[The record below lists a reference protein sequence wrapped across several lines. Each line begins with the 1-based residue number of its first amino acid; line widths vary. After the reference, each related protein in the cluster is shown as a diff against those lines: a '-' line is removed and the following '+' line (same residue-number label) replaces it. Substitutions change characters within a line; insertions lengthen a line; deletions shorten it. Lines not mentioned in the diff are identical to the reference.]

1 MKHTAS
7 LVIALLLV
15 LGGAAVFVTSPAKYI
30 AMTMAALGVLVF
42 LFPRL
47 PRAGQAILGILT
59 ALVLI
64 ALVLCELP
72 VLRAAKTDADPAADY
87 LIVLGAKVNGTTPS
101 HAMADRLAA
110 ALGYLQT
117 YPDAK
122 AVVSGGQGDDEGVS
136 EAEAMAVWLRAHGVQ
151 DERILLEDQS
161 ETTREN
167 LENSFAIIRAHG
179 GDPAEGVAIVTSEY
193 HLYRARE
200 MAAALGAKPIGVAAR
215 TGILAMRINYFI
227 REAVAVGYMKLAGTL
242 Y

>member
-1 MKHTAS
+1 MKHTVS
-7 LVIALLLV
+7 LVLALVLV

-30 AMTMAALGVLVF
+30 AMTMAVVGAMVF

-47 PRAGQAILGILT
+47 PRAGQIILGVLT
-59 ALVLI
+59 VLALA

-87 LIVLGAKVNGTTPS
+87 LIVLGAKVNGKTPS
-101 HAMADRLAA
+101 HAMTDRLEA
-110 ALGYLQT
+110 ALGYLQN
-117 YPDAK
+117 YPDTT
-122 AVVSGGQGDDEGVS
+122 VITSGGQGDDEGVS
-136 EAEAMAVWLRAHGVQ
+136 EAEAMAVWLRAHGIA
-151 DERILLEDQS
+151 DDRILLEDQS

-179 GDPAEGVAIVTSEY
+179 GDPADGVAIVTSEY

-215 TGILAMRINYFI
+215 TGIFAMRINYFI